1 MLNTPPTPRTIA
13 QEVHRTCVETTLTAY
28 DSARMDGLCHEGAW
42 EIAVNALRQLD
53 LDAILHKTSD
63 KAYKSNQK

>member
-1 MLNTPPTPRTIA
+1 MPDTSPSPHAIA
-13 QEVHRTCVETTLTAY
+13 EDVHRACVETTLSAY
-28 DSARMDGLCHEGAW
+28 ESARMDGLCHEGAW

-63 KAYKSNQK
+63 TARKSNQK

>member
-1 MLNTPPTPRTIA
+1 MRSTPPSPRTIA
-13 QEVHRTCVETTLTAY
+13 EDVHRACVETTLSAY
-28 DSARMDGLCHEGAW
+28 EAARMDGLCHEGAW

-63 KAYKSNQK
+63 TARKSNQK